1 MDFGAVAAFLM
12 IDLLLVLTP
21 GADWAFTIAAGIRDR
36 SVVPAVT
43 GLVLGYAGHV
53 VLVTAGLA
61 ALVAANPELL
71 KVLTAVGAAY
81 LIWTGGSVLLKPA
94 RPTIDPVLPSAR
106 RVALRGVGISGLNP
120 KGVLLMVALLP
131 QFVRADAAWPIA
143 VQTATL
149 GVVHMT
155 LCAVIYLMV
164 GLLARTVLGARP
176 QAAMVVSR
184 ISGVAMVLIGA
195 SLLVA

>member
-1 MDFGAVAAFLM
+1 MDFGAVATFLV

-43 GLVLGYAGHV
+43 GLVIGYAGHV

-61 ALVAANPELL
+61 ALVAANPGLL

-81 LIWTGGSVLLKPA
+81 LIWMGGSVLVKPA
-94 RPTIDPVLPSAR
+94 TSVQPTVLSAG
-106 RVALRGVGISGLNP
+106 RVVLRGAGVSGLNP
-120 KGVLLMVALLP
+120 KGMLLTVALLP
-131 QFVRADAAWPIA
+131 QFVRPDAPWPIA
-143 VQTATL
+143 LQTAALGTL
-149 GVVHMT
+149 HMIT
-155 LCAVIYLMV
+155 CAVVYLLV

-176 QAAMVVSR
+176 RAAKIVSR
-184 ISGVAMVLIGA
+184 VSGVAMVLIGA
-195 SLLVA
+195 SLLVT